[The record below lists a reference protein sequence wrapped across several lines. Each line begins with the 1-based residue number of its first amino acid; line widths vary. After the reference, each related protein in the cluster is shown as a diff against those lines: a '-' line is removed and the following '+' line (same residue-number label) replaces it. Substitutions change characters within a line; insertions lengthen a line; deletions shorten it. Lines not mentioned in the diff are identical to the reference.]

1 MTKELP
7 ISFIGIAEVRG
18 FIFTQLDSSPK
29 AYLYEVKVP
38 DKDTGEILS
47 THYETFIRKRNV
59 QARLNIDSISY
70 PKSNSFGAWAF
81 TYSNK
86 DLAIG
91 KFKELSNHEPKH
103 KKAS

>member
-1 MTKELP
+1 MTKELQ
-7 ISFIGIAEVRG
+7 ISFIGVGEVRG
-18 FIFTQLDSSPK
+18 FQFTQIQSSPR

-38 DKDTGEILS
+38 DKETGLIIS
-47 THYETFIRKRNV
+47 THYEVFLRKRNV